1 VVSFTGEEGDG
12 NPVTAAGLPTR
23 PRVVAWGEVLWDLFE
38 DGPRL
43 GGAAANVAYHAAQLG
58 VDAALVSRVGT
69 DELGARACA
78 KLALSGVD
86 VSLIQRDPGAATG
99 TVAVTMDRG
108 EPRYRIATEVAWDRI
123 AGDES
128 VLRAVSRADVLC
140 FGTLAQRT
148 VLGAGALR
156 AAWDAARPG
165 CLRVCDL
172 NVRPPFAAPAVID
185 AAVAHADVVKLNEAE
200 AALVAREAGV
210 TDAVDWL
217 LGRGVRLVALTRGAR
232 GCALVTAA
240 ARVEHPGYPV
250 AAGVGDPVGAGDAFV
265 AVLAVELGRAR
276 AIPDELSSLAARAN
290 RIASHVA
297 SCPGAMPPIP
307 AWLASS

>member
-1 VVSFTGEEGDG
+1 
-12 NPVTAAGLPTR
+12 
-23 PRVVAWGEVLWDLFE
+23 VVA
-38 DGPRL
+38 
-43 GGAAANVAYHAAQLG
+43 
-58 VDAALVSRVGT
+58 
-69 DELGARACA
+69 
-78 KLALSGVD
+78 
-86 VSLIQRDPGAATG
+86 
-99 TVAVTMDRG
+99 
-108 EPRYRIATEVAWDRI
+108 
-123 AGDES
+123 
-128 VLRAVSRADVLC
+128 
-140 FGTLAQRT
+140 LAQRT

-210 TDAVDWL
+210 TDAVDWM

-240 ARVEHPGYPV
+240 ARVEHPGFPV

-265 AVLAVELGRAR
+265 AVLAVELGARAR
-276 AIPDELSSLAARAN
+276 SRTSLRRSPRAPTGS
-290 RIASHVA
+290 RPTSRPVRGRCLRSRRGSPRADPRRGRRA
-297 SCPGAMPPIP
+297 PPR
-307 AWLASS
+307 

>member
-1 VVSFTGEEGDG
+1 MVGSTGDEGDG
-12 NPVTAAGLPTR
+12 NRVTVARIPSR
-23 PRVVAWGEVLWDLFE
+23 PRVLAWGEVLWDIFA

-58 VDAALVSRVGT
+58 ADAALVSRVGH

-78 KLALSGVD
+78 ELARCGVD
-86 VSLIQRDPGAATG
+86 VSLIQRDPNAATG
-99 TVAVTMDRG
+99 TVTVTMDRG
-108 EPRYRIATEVAWDRI
+108 EPRYRIANEVAWDRI
-123 AGDES
+123 TADEP

-156 AAWDAARPG
+156 AAWDTAPPG

-185 AAVAHADVVKLNEAE
+185 TAVAHADVVKLNEAE

-210 TDAVDWL
+210 TDAVAWL

-240 ARVEHPGYPV
+240 ARAEHPGFPV
-250 AAGVGDPVGAGDAFV
+250 PAGVGDPVGAGDAFV

-276 AIPDELSSLAARAN
+276 AIPDELASLAARAN
-290 RIASHVA
+290 RIASYVA

-307 AWLASS
+307 ARLAAT